1 VRSRLND
8 GKLAEIFVQSYQNPL
23 LLMRM
28 IENFIISRVLELIT
42 GPDYI
47 VPCSLEHVAHT
58 A

>member
-1 VRSRLND
+1 
-8 GKLAEIFVQSYQNPL
+8 
-23 LLMRM
+23 MRM
-28 IENFIISRVLELIT
+28 IENFIICRVLEPIT